1 MKVITYTRT
10 GNKSA
15 ETALAKAIFEAKVS
29 QDLLKQSVVRAQS
42 NLRQGDSKVLTRG
55 EVRGGGRKPW
65 RQKGTGRARFG
76 SSRVNIW
83 RHGGVTH
90 GPTGLVN
97 YQKDMPK
104 TMVRTSIKMALTSQ
118 VEVIKVIEQFSVA
131 EPKTKLAD
139 QLLDKLGVNGNVLLV
154 HTGVDDKFAR
164 SVANLPGVLLVRYN
178 QLRSY
183 DILVADSIIIE
194 KPVLAEIEKWL
205 GKKA

>member
-10 GNKSA
+10 GNKST
-15 ETALAKAIFEAKVS
+15 EVALAKAIFEAKVS
-29 QDLLKQSVVRAQS
+29 QDLLKQAVVRAQS

-104 TMVRTSIKMALTSQ
+104 TMVRTSIKMALSAQ
-118 VEVIKVIEQFSVA
+118 AEAIKVIEQFSVA

-139 QLLDKLGVNGNVLLV
+139 QLLDKLDANGNVLLV
-154 HTGVDDKFAR
+154 HAGVDDIFAR
-164 SVANLPGVLLVRYN
+164 SVANLPGVLLVRFN

-183 DILVADSIIIE
+183 DILVADSIVIE
-194 KPVLAEIEKWL
+194 KPALAEIENWL
-205 GKKA
+205 GKKS